1 MLVVTNLSDK
11 DQQLKKLLKLNAS
24 IESMMIAK
32 EGADSPKSPSS
43 RASTASLSSSPSSM
57 GGVSAPTTPD
67 DKRQPAL
74 TLPPTAAEPV
84 APSAAAPA
92 SPAELPES
100 LPEDTRSVEERRL
113 HYFLQHRTRL
123 ELALDAAA
131 NDAMERMPND
141 PIAFVGQYLL
151 NQAKDGGSSDAQVT
165 PEHGKPKRQ
174 KKKSEMPP
182 SPSAPTLPVAR
193 PLW

>member
-1 MLVVTNLSDK
+1 MVVTNLSDK

-43 RASTASLSSSPSSM
+43 RVSTASLSSSPSSM

-92 SPAELPES
+92 SPAKLPES

-131 NDAMERMPND
+131 NDAMERMPDD